1 VRVIAGD
8 IVDWAALGKVVVAS
22 LVAGVGAS
30 LCFAFAVL
38 GATRFADMRRNE
50 RPLEAGFYAVLG
62 LLGLAATV
70 GAIVVGIVVMTQ
82 KS

>member
-1 VRVIAGD
+1 VSVIAGD

-22 LVAGVGAS
+22 LVAGVGVS
-30 LCFAFAVL
+30 VCFALAVL

-70 GAIVVGIVVMTQ
+70 AAIVAGIVVMTQ